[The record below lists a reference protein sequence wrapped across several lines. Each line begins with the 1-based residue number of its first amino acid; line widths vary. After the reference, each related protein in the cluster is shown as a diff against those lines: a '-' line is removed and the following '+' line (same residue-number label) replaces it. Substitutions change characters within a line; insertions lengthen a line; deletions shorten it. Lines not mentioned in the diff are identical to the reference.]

1 MTVVRVTNPPIT
13 VRVGTPVA
21 PRITSTATFVGSSAN
36 LVNQINYALS
46 VAQNAS
52 DTANAAAASANTKVT
67 KTGDTMTGTL
77 AFGNTATIAVTGN
90 FTTSGNV
97 SALELDG
104 KLDGGTF

>member
-21 PRITSTATFVGSSAN
+21 PRITSTATFVGSAN
-36 LVNQINYALS
+36 LINQINYALS

-52 DTANAAAASANTKVT
+52 DTANSAAANVNSKVT

>member
-1 MTVVRVTNPPIT
+1 
-13 VRVGTPVA
+13 
-21 PRITSTATFVGSSAN
+21 
-36 LVNQINYALS
+36 
-46 VAQNAS
+46 
-52 DTANAAAASANTKVT
+52 
-67 KTGDTMTGTL
+67 MTGTL